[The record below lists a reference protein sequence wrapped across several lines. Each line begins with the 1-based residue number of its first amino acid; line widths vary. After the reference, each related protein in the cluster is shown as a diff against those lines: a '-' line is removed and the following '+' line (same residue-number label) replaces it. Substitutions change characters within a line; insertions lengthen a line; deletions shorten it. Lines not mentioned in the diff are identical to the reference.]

1 MSAATAISWKSMNK
15 AKRWQLAIQFVAI
28 TFLIFTGLFAGG
40 LLIFSNELNNSLD
53 EQLDTLL
60 TEISDEV
67 EEADGRL
74 SIAKPRRF
82 TKKQPLSSLARIELY
97 DAEGKLIEHD
107 GVKGTTKLITSTSEV
122 SQDGLNLRTSY
133 MVLTSEEDKK
143 LGYLQIQLPTTLRDR
158 AIKKYIVTMGIISTL
173 GLVLLSIAGLFFSK
187 SWVGPLE
194 TSYRILRQ
202 FTEDAT
208 HELKT
213 PIATIEACADNL
225 EEELKLAGKETLRL
239 DAIKRATGRMN
250 KLVEDL
256 TLLTQIQ
263 IGFEGILPGNT
274 PGRVSFNSILCGVLE
289 EFELRLK
296 EKRIDLVHQID
307 ENIFLNGYEDKL
319 HRMIANIIE
328 NALRYTDEG
337 GRIELYCRVRNG
349 WLKLMVRDNGSGIP
363 AESLPRIFD
372 RFYRVDK
379 ARARAQGGVGLGLS
393 IVKGIVDLHN
403 GTITI
408 TSEENQGTGVTINLP
423 ILS

>member
-1 MSAATAISWKSMNK
+1 MNK
-15 AKRWQLAIQFVAI
+15 AKRWQLAIQFVAV

-60 TEISDEV
+60 TELSDEV

-82 TKKQPLSSLARIELY
+82 TKKQPLGSLARIELY
-97 DAEGKLIEHD
+97 DGEGKLVESH
-107 GVKGTTKLITSTSEV
+107 GVKGTGKLITRADEV
-122 SQDGLNLRTSY
+122 SQDSIDLRTSY
-133 MVLTSEEDKK
+133 MVLTSEDDKK

-158 AIKKYIVTMGIISTL
+158 AIKKYMVTMGIISTC

-194 TSYRILRQ
+194 TSYRLLRQ

-213 PIATIEACADNL
+213 PIATIEACVDNL
-225 EEELKLAGKETLRL
+225 EEEMKLAKKETGRL

-263 IGFEGILPGNT
+263 IGFEGILPGNI
-274 PGRVSFNSILCGVLE
+274 PNKVSINSVLDEVLE

-296 EKRIDLVHQID
+296 EKNIDLIRQCD
-307 ENIFLNGYEDKL
+307 DNIFLSGHKDKL

-328 NALRYTDEG
+328 NALRYTEKG
-337 GRIELYCRVRNG
+337 GRIEVSARVRNG
-349 WLKLMVRDNGSGIP
+349 WLKLTVRDNGPGIP
-363 AESLPRIFD
+363 AESLPKIFD

-403 GTITI
+403 GSISI
-408 TSEENQGTGVTINLP
+408 DSKINEGTGVTISLP
-423 ILS
+423 VLS